1 MEHPNDDRLGRPLS
15 GPIKKDGTILSV
27 RRIQVLAASSL
38 VAGVLVAV
46 GATTASA
53 QSPGG
58 GPPAHSNAGCV
69 GVAIQHPDEGG
80 GPPGSYQRV
89 EHRDRFGQV
98 VSAVA
103 HRPHGCF

>member
-1 MEHPNDDRLGRPLS
+1 MELQDCEGIVRPVSGRMEERGAPGGLRRL
-15 GPIKKDGTILSV
+15 
-27 RRIQVLAASSL
+27 LAASSV
-38 VAGVLVAV
+38 VAAVLAV
-46 GATTASA
+46 GATSASA

-58 GPPAHSNAGCV
+58 GPPEHSNAGCV

-80 GPPGSYQRV
+80 GPPGSYQRS
-89 EHRDRFGQV
+89 EHRDRFGQI

>member
-1 MEHPNDDRLGRPLS
+1 MELQAQDGFVGPLS
-15 GPIKKDGTILSV
+15 GPIRKKGTTVSI
-27 RRIQVLAASSL
+27 RRIQVLAASSVL
-38 VAGVLVAV
+38 AGVLAF

-89 EHRDRFGQV
+89 QHRDRFGQI